1 MGARTR
7 GMGEAGGAGLASRRW
22 PSGQIASSFR
32 QAGPPGAGTERESAG
47 AGRQTPSL
55 AAATG
60 FHPARTCVGAVW
72 WLRRAVQSSTFRV
85 TAPCDGTADQG
96 TLQRLNRGRAGRC
109 RSRVR
114 GGGRGMR
121 CQLSHWSGT
130 GKHRTHADPQ
140 TQSSPSLAGRER
152 VPAVAHTP
160 CPVRL
165 STRHAHDGCMPLLEA
180 TRDVLQCRAR
190 GTPPRAV
197 SRSPLPPPPPPRPHT
212 HASTP
217 ASSPSFTSDPPL
229 AVSRPG

>member
-1 MGARTR
+1 MPGLPR
-7 GMGEAGGAGLASRRW
+7 GAGQAAKLRVVFAKRGLPAPEPSERAQAPAAKPFARGGDGLSPRAHVRW
-22 PSGQIASSFR
+22 CR
-32 QAGPPGAGTERESAG
+32 
-47 AGRQTPSL
+47 
-55 AAATG
+55 
-60 FHPARTCVGAVW
+60 AVW

-109 RSRVR
+109 CSRVR

-229 AVSRPG
+229 AISRPG